1 MLAQLGA
8 GVSASIEMERSYC
21 ETLADRAAEALKQH
35 DALTGDPGAETDDE
49 AAADAAL
56 IEAAPELLA
65 AREDALEEI
74 NAFRRA
80 IPIDQWPDKPVV
92 HTSTRDKVVA
102 AIAKAKG
109 GAA

>member
-49 AAADAAL
+49 AAVTL
-56 IEAAPELLA
+56 ITNVRHLCERQGWDFNRLVRQSRDLYAVDCHGEPAVVLAPVTICG
-65 AREDALEEI
+65 DEE
-74 NAFRRA
+74 
-80 IPIDQWPDKPVV
+80 
-92 HTSTRDKVVA
+92 
-102 AIAKAKG
+102 
-109 GAA
+109 